1 VQAIQDHRKSC
12 IYNSSF
18 SKFMEAEHL
27 PSSSSI
33 EQEQGIVPE
42 ETPKQLSEAK
52 EAEESNPESA
62 LNIEEKMKELFMM
75 PKISEEDLKLQAE
88 EDAQKYEYLDS
99 NLDDLFAKINRL
111 AEEVMVEP
119 KFEHKESL
127 QVEPVSV

>member
-1 VQAIQDHRKSC
+1 
-12 IYNSSF
+12 
-18 SKFMEAEHL
+18 MEAEHL

>member
-1 VQAIQDHRKSC
+1 MQAIQDHRKSC

>member
-1 VQAIQDHRKSC
+1 MASVKISEIIDGTHFFIQNVADRTV
-12 IYNSSF
+12 
-18 SKFMEAEHL
+18 A
-27 PSSSSI
+27 
-33 EQEQGIVPE
+33 
-42 ETPKQLSEAK
+42 T
-52 EAEESNPESA
+52 
-62 LNIEEKMKELFMM
+62 IEEKMKELFMM

>member
-1 VQAIQDHRKSC
+1 MQAIQDHRKSC

-119 KFEHKESL
+119 KFGHKEAL

>member
-62 LNIEEKMKELFMM
+62 LNIEEKMKELFLM

>member
-1 VQAIQDHRKSC
+1 MQAIQDHRKSC

-18 SKFMEAEHL
+18 SKFMQAEHL